1 MNNKQDA
8 VRPTK
13 SANKRE
19 ALKKAMEEKE
29 KEALAE
35 SRARKR
41 AFAKKISLT
50 YNPAAA
56 LAFVVVYWVVGLKN
70 AQFF

>member
-1 MNNKQDA
+1 M
-8 VRPTK
+8 
-13 SANKRE
+13 
-19 ALKKAMEEKE
+19 KKAMEEKE

-35 SRARKR
+35 KRARRR

-50 YNPAAA
+50 YNPSAA

-70 AQFF
+70 AQFY